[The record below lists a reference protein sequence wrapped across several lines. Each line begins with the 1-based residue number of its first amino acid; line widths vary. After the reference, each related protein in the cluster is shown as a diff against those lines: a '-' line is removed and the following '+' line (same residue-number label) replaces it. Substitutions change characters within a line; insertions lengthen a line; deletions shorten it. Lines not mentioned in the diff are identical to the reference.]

1 MMNRSKIFLVIV
13 VFSLFFMIVANYPD
27 TITLELGV
35 FSGSNWDVPSGESYK
50 IIDGAIERFEKKYP
64 GVKVKYERGIM
75 KNDYS
80 SWLSDKIV
88 KGEEPDVFMILDDDF
103 NTLSS
108 IGALAKIDSYMS
120 FDQNFSTDDY
130 YSSVLKAGTYSKSQY
145 ALPYE
150 CNPTLMFV
158 NKTLLENCH
167 IQMPDNDWT
176 LDDFYSICKKVSE
189 YSSNYY
195 GYYDYGWLDSIYAYG
210 AQVFNE
216 KGTKCYLDQSA
227 VKRAIEFYRKL
238 NNLNEGHTVTSEEFD
253 KGLVAF
259 SPLSLAVYRTYKPYP
274 WRIKKY
280 STFEWDCLK
289 MPTASKNQG
298 SAQVSTLLM
307 GMSAKSYHKSQ
318 AWNLLK
324 ELCHDQTTQHSLTQY
339 SQGISPLKKVAQ
351 SQTIIDML
359 DEETGDSKI
368 SISLLNQALLGA
380 RNREKFKKYDGA
392 KTMIDTN
399 MIKMIHSSDDFDLS
413 LIELQKQVNK
423 YLNE

>member
-1 MMNRSKIFLVIV
+1 MSRFKIVLGIVI
-13 VFSLFFMIVANYPD
+13 FSLFFMIVADYPD

-35 FSGSNWDVPSGESYK
+35 FSGSNWGVPSGESYK

-64 GVKVKYERGIM
+64 GVKVEYESGIM
-75 KNDYS
+75 KSDYS

-88 KGEEPDVFMILDDDF
+88 KGKQPDVFMVLDDDF

-108 IGALAKIDSYMS
+108 IGALANLDSYMTH
-120 FDQNFSTDDY
+120 DQKFSENDY
-130 YSSVLKAGTYSKSQY
+130 YSSVLKAGTYSNNQY

-150 CNPTLMFV
+150 CDPTLMFV
-158 NKTLLENCH
+158 NKTLLQKCH
-167 IQMPDNDWT
+167 IDMPDNDWT
-176 LDDFYSICKKVSE
+176 LEDFYSICKKVSQ
-189 YSSNYY
+189 YSQYY
-195 GYYDYGWLDSIYAYG
+195 GCYDYGWLDSVYG
-210 AQVFNE
+210 YDTQVFNE
-216 KGTKCYLDQSA
+216 KGTECFIDQSS
-227 VKRAIEFYRKL
+227 VKSAIEFYRRL
-238 NNLNEGHTVTSEEFD
+238 NDLNKGHVVTSEEFD

-259 SPLSLAVYRTYKPYP
+259 SPLSLSVYRTYKPYP
-274 WRIKKY
+274 WRVKKY

-289 MPTASKNQG
+289 MPTVSKNKG

-324 ELCHDQTTQHSLTQY
+324 ELCHDTITQQSLTQY
-339 SQGISPLKKVAQ
+339 SQGISPLKEVAQ

-359 DEETGDSKI
+359 DEEGGQVNM
-368 SISLLNQALLGA
+368 SLLNQALLSA
-380 RNREKFKKYDGA
+380 RNREKFKKYDAA

>member
-1 MMNRSKIFLVIV
+1 MSRFKIVLGIVI
-13 VFSLFFMIVANYPD
+13 FSLFFMIVADYPD

-35 FSGSNWDVPSGESYK
+35 FSGSNWGVPSGESYK

-64 GVKVKYERGIM
+64 GVKVEYESGIM
-75 KNDYS
+75 KSDYS

-88 KGEEPDVFMILDDDF
+88 KGKQPDVFMVLDDDF

-108 IGALAKIDSYMS
+108 IGALANLDSYMTH
-120 FDQNFSTDDY
+120 DQKFSENDY
-130 YSSVLKAGTYSKSQY
+130 YSSVLKAGTYSNNQY

-150 CNPTLMFV
+150 CDPTLMFV
-158 NKTLLENCH
+158 NKTLLQKCH
-167 IQMPDNDWT
+167 IDMPDNDWT
-176 LDDFYSICKKVSE
+176 LEDFYSICKKVSQ
-189 YSSNYY
+189 YSQYY
-195 GYYDYGWLDSIYAYG
+195 GCYDYGWLDSVYG
-210 AQVFNE
+210 YDTQVFNE
-216 KGTKCYLDQSA
+216 KGTECFIDQSS
-227 VKRAIEFYRKL
+227 VKSAIEFYRRL
-238 NNLNEGHTVTSEEFD
+238 NDLNKGHVVTSEEFD

-259 SPLSLAVYRTYKPYP
+259 SPLSLSVYRTYKPYP
-274 WRIKKY
+274 WRVKKY

-289 MPTASKNQG
+289 MPTVSKNKR

-324 ELCHDQTTQHSLTQY
+324 ELCHDTITQQSLTQY
-339 SQGISPLKKVAQ
+339 SQGISPLKEVAQ

-359 DEETGDSKI
+359 DEEGGQVNM
-368 SISLLNQALLGA
+368 SLLNQALLSA
-380 RNREKFKKYDGA
+380 RNREKFKKYDSA
-392 KTMIDTN
+392 MTLIDTN
-399 MIKMIHSSDDFDLS
+399 MSKIIYSSDDFDLS

>member
-1 MMNRSKIFLVIV
+1 MSRVKLVLSIV
-13 VFSLFFMIVANYPD
+13 VLSLFFMIVADYPT

-64 GVKVKYERGIM
+64 GLKVKYESGIM
-75 KNDYS
+75 KSDYS

-88 KGEEPDVFMILDDDF
+88 KGKEPDVFMVLDDDF

-108 IGALAKIDSYMS
+108 IGALANIDSYMNH
-120 FDQNFSTDDY
+120 DETFSSKDY
-130 YSSVLKAGTYSKSQY
+130 YSSVLKAGTLSKHQY

-150 CNPTLMFV
+150 CDPTLMFV
-158 NKTLLENCH
+158 NKTLLEECH
-167 IQMPDNDWT
+167 IDMPDNDWT
-176 LDDFYSICKKVSE
+176 LNDFYTICKKVSE
-189 YSSNYY
+189 YSNNYY
-195 GYYDYGWLDSIYAYG
+195 GCYDYDWLDSAYGYG

-216 KGTKCYLDQSA
+216 TGTECYLDQST
-227 VKRAIEFYRKL
+227 VKSALEFYRKL
-238 NNLNEGHTVTSEEFD
+238 NNLNNGHSVTSEEFD

-259 SPLSLAVYRTYKPYP
+259 SPLSLSVYRTYKPYP
-274 WRIKKY
+274 WRVKKY

-289 MPTASKNQG
+289 MPTVTKGKG
-298 SAQVSTLLM
+298 STQVSTLLM

-324 ELCHDQTTQHSLTQY
+324 ELCHEATTQQSLTKY
-339 SQGISPLKKVAQ
+339 SQGISPLKEVAQ

-359 DEETGDSKI
+359 DEESGDSQI
-368 SISLLNQALLGA
+368 SMSLLNQALLGA
-380 RNREKFKKYDGA
+380 RNREKFKKYDSA
-392 KTMIDTN
+392 MTLIDTN
-399 MIKMIHSSDDFDLS
+399 MTRILNSSDDFDLS

-423 YLNE
+423 YLND